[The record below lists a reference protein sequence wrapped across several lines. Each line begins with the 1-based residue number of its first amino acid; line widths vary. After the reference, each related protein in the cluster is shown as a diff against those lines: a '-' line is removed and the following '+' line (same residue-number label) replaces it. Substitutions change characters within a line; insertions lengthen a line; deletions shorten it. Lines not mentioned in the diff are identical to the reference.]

1 MGKAFSDR
9 TQKELAIKKKELA
22 IKKIMINWIL
32 SKFKNFF
39 KRHCYRNEEASHI
52 LRGNVHRIFTY
63 IFTYIYIYVI
73 YDKGLILRIY
83 KIGVKLNE
91 ILNSLVKNGQKIQH
105 FTKED
110 KHKASLSRNVNQNH
124 SEYHYRL

>member
-1 MGKAFSDR
+1 M
-9 TQKELAIKKKELA
+9 
-22 IKKIMINWIL
+22 
-32 SKFKNFF
+32 
-39 KRHCYRNEEASHI
+39 
-52 LRGNVHRIFTY
+52 
-63 IFTYIYIYVI
+63 
-73 YDKGLILRIY
+73 RIY

-124 SEYHYRL
+124 SEYHYRLTRKAGMKEIENTMFGKNVEQP